1 MKAEPGSGAKACPGV
16 RLLETGVI
24 APPAIQFVLPAD
36 EQAASICD
44 RDRWLASNLISSGL
58 KMFWKITMNQLGSL
72 PGRKVGLRVRIRH
85 VARWIA
91 TLQHDRKSGYRFSEN
106 IMLKQKD
113 TTG

>member
-24 APPAIQFVLPAD
+24 DPPAIQFVLPAD

-58 KMFWKITMNQLGSL
+58 KMFWKITMN
-72 PGRKVGLRVRIRH
+72 
-85 VARWIA
+85 
-91 TLQHDRKSGYRFSEN
+91 
-106 IMLKQKD
+106 
-113 TTG
+113 